1 MNILF
6 IFLLHNCKIMQQFL
20 YTIVRLKTYTDAQKI
35 QIRV

>member
-1 MNILF
+1 MYILF
-6 IFLLHNCKIMQQFL
+6 IFLLHNCEIMQQFL